1 MSASTSGTN
10 RILDTATVSDINSN
24 TGVITFTVDS
34 GNPVT
39 GSFSGSNN
47 VTFFKTMGQVTRDVI
62 PTTYILNKL
71 EPYCIRIRYFIPN
84 SVSPSTDPDNEPFEK
99 QK

>member
-10 RILDTATVSDINSN
+10 KISDTARVSEINSS
-24 TGVITFTVDS
+24 TGVITFTADS

-47 VTFFKTMGQVTRDVI
+47 VTFFKTMGQSTRNN
-62 PTTYILNKL
+62 IL
-71 EPYCIRIRYFIPN
+71 FHM
-84 SVSPSTDPDNEPFEK
+84 F
-99 QK
+99 